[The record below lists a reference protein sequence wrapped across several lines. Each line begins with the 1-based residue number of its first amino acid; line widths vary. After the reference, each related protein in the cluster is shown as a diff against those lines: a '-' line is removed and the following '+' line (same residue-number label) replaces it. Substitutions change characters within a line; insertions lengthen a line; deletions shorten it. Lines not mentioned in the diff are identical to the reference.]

1 VRGKYLVLALAGLLG
16 LLAYFYFAPSE
27 EKKIKEQLALL
38 SRLVSKDGRENA
50 FALARRLEK
59 IGLLF
64 ADKVDL
70 KTAGYDFSGRRTRQ
84 EIVNLAARARMG
96 FSGMTL
102 KFEDVSVAVS
112 GEAGKVTATGMLRG
126 EVGGRGGGG
135 RDSGGQVEPAE
146 GQRGKVALHCI
157 GSHRGL
163 EKIGLSKRRR
173 A

>member
-96 FSGMTL
+96 FSRMTL

-126 EVGGRGGGG
+126 RSAGGEEVEEIREVKLSLQKGSEGRWLFT
-135 RDSGGQVEPAE
+135 
-146 GQRGKVALHCI
+146 ALEAI
-157 GSHRGL
+157 EVL
-163 EKIGLSKRRR
+163 KK
-173 A
+173 